1 MKTRLCRLTVVPAF
15 SAFALL
21 ATPVE
26 TSGKWHHHRGWNSC
40 GYSSYN
46 RGCSNCGYGYSQ
58 RYYQPGLLLSRSLLP
73 ARLLCSGSRVGVWI
87 RIPLIAGIARSSLL
101 NKAGRP
107 LELVDPNPK
116 CLENDRLLLGQG
128 SFKRAGTPRALGEK
142 AIWRIR
148 PCHPASD

>member
-58 RYYQPGLLLSRSLLP
+58 RYYQSAYCYPLLATGPFIMLRLP
-73 ARLLCSGSRVGVWI
+73 CWCLDSDSVDCGNCAFLPSEQ
-87 RIPLIAGIARSSLL
+87 
-101 NKAGRP
+101 GRTP
-107 LELVDPNPK
+107 VELVDPNPK